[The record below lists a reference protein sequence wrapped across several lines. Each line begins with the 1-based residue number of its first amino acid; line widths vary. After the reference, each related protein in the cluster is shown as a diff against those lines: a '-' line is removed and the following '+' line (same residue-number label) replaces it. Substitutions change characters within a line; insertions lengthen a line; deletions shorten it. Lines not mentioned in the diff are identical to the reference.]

1 MWTIFWL
8 SDHPKFYKT
17 KKRYC
22 CICQFQGDYHLLKL
36 NDIKRDI
43 VKLRKYYL
51 DIMKDLREIKTIS
64 STEENIWE
72 RDIHYVLIN
81 NGLRCY
87 LNEMAGILFQL

>member
-81 NGLRCY
+81 NGLRSY
-87 LNEMAGILFQL
+87 LNEMADILFQL